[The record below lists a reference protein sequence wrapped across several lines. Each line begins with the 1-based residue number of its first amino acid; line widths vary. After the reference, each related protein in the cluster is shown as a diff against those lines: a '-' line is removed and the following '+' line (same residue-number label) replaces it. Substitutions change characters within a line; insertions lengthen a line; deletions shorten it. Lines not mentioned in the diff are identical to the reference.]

1 MPRLLAV
8 GDVHGCSL
16 HLDALLAAVR
26 PTPRDRVVFLGDLVD
41 RGPDT
46 RGVLDRVLAL
56 KAEFDVTCLRG
67 NHELLMA
74 RARTDTALRKEWLA
88 VGGAETLASYSPVPG
103 RIPDPTAVPE
113 AHWAFVEYGCVSHLE
128 TDAVILVHA
137 GLDPESPLDEQSD
150 LMLYWE
156 FLPGP
161 IRHVSGKTVVCGHT
175 SQKSGVIWD
184 MGPTV
189 CIDTA
194 AYNGGKLTCLDVTTW
209 HYWQADLL
217 GRVTEGD
224 LPERG

>member
-26 PTPRDRVVFLGDLVD
+26 PTAADRIIFLGDLVD

-46 RGVLDRVLAL
+46 RGVLGRVLAL
-56 KAEFDVTCLRG
+56 KAELDVTCLRG

-74 RARTDTALRKEWLA
+74 RARTDPDVRREWLS

-103 RIPDPTAVPE
+103 RIPDLTAVPE
-113 AHWAFVEYGCVSHLE
+113 AHWAFVEDGCVNYVE
-128 TDAVILVHA
+128 TDSAILVHA
-137 GLDPESPLDEQSD
+137 GLDPD
-150 LMLYWE
+150 LPPDDQFDSLLFWE
-156 FLPGP
+156 FLTGP
-161 IRHVSGKTVVCGHT
+161 IRHESGKTVICGHT
-175 SQKSGVIWD
+175 SQKSGMIWD
-184 MGPTV
+184 MGPTI

-194 AYNGGKLTCLDVTTW
+194 AYKGGKLTCLDVTTW
-209 HYWQADLL
+209 HYWQADLF

-224 LPERG
+224 LPARG